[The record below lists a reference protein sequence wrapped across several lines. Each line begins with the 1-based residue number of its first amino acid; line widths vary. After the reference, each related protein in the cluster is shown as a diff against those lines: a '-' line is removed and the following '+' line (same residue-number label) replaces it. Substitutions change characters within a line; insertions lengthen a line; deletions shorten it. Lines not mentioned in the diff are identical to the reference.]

1 MNISSLTLFR
11 LTTNFKMGNCLS
23 LCKGNQ
29 KDQRNNSYGRT
40 CLLHSEQ
47 SSSTC
52 SCHSEQTFLIED
64 PSKDEQEILSKIVL
78 RTSEQLIDMY
88 TLTSEK
94 LSLPNILEQKPN
106 DLRQLEQLVAPETNI
121 FNGLIRVGITR
132 REQELLENT
141 ALLVK
146 KAIQQAKMIKDVG
159 QIVIKLNEFEEIHK

>member
-1 MNISSLTLFR
+1 MEELVCYTQNRVL
-11 LTTNFKMGNCLS
+11 
-23 LCKGNQ
+23 Q
-29 KDQRNNSYGRT
+29 
-40 CLLHSEQ
+40 H
-47 SSSTC
+47 
-52 SCHSEQTFLIED
+52 ED

-106 DLRQLEQLVAPETNI
+106 DLQLEQLVAPETNI